1 MPEILGALISC
12 KIHGL
17 SRSVQSCMLDKN
29 TTANILLPM
38 QHNADGCSYNVIH
51 PFSMMKYT
59 TNISEMKADK
69 G

>member
-1 MPEILGALISC
+1 
-12 KIHGL
+12 
-17 SRSVQSCMLDKN
+17 MLDKN